1 MNSFG
6 SLLTGISHFAI
17 LFLDSVFLIF
27 HSLNI
32 SEKKGARMSKDIA
45 EKRLEDYNDVFADI
59 FNNLVFQ
66 GEKLL
71 EEERLIPL
79 PTEAFT
85 RQMDGDLRQGNR
97 DIRKADGE
105 HGKYR
110 LICGTEN
117 QTGHDNTMPQRVMG
131 YEYAGYEE
139 QISSI
144 VEENRKNDNPA
155 YSKRIHDDQRL
166 VPIVTAVL
174 YWGSRPWQGPLCL
187 HDMLEFPEDKEEVI
201 KPHVANY
208 PMNLIDLSNVPKE
221 TRERMTSD
229 FRLVLDYLAC
239 RNNPEE
245 MKAFMAD
252 KERVICHP
260 EEFLDTMSEVA
271 SDGRYKMIKEQMWT
285 NTEIGEE
292 EEVTMWKIEDEIE
305 NRGELLQMV
314 HMIRKK
320 YQKGK
325 DVMQTAEDLEEDI
338 SVIQLIYD
346 LFGRYPEEDDRYIVE
361 QYQKL

>member
-1 MNSFG
+1 
-6 SLLTGISHFAI
+6 
-17 LFLDSVFLIF
+17 
-27 HSLNI
+27 
-32 SEKKGARMSKDIA
+32 
-45 EKRLEDYNDVFADI
+45 
-59 FNNLVFQ
+59 
-66 GEKLL
+66 
-71 EEERLIPL
+71 
-79 PTEAFT
+79 
-85 RQMDGDLRQGNR
+85 
-97 DIRKADGE
+97 
-105 HGKYR
+105 
-110 LICGTEN
+110 
-117 QTGHDNTMPQRVMG
+117 
-131 YEYAGYEE
+131 
-139 QISSI
+139 
-144 VEENRKNDNPA
+144 
-155 YSKRIHDDQRL
+155 
-166 VPIVTAVL
+166 
-174 YWGSRPWQGPLCL
+174 
-187 HDMLEFPEDKEEVI
+187 
-201 KPHVANY
+201 
-208 PMNLIDLSNVPKE
+208 MNLIDLSNVPKE